1 MSSGLLIILVVLI
14 IFAVVGAP
22 QMGYH
27 SYGWGPTGIVGVMLI
42 IVVVLLL
49 MGRL

>member
-1 MSSGLLIILVVLI
+1 MGSALWILVVVLI

-27 SYGWGPTGIVGVMLI
+27 SYGWTPSGIVGVILI
-42 IVVVLLL
+42 IVVILLL